1 MNSYI
6 ARSLVIQQNQITEHD
21 IEDEEVS
28 DEDDDGEDV
37 VLGEIG
43 AVADLGG
50 DFGSGQFHFLV

>member
-6 ARSLVIQQNQITEHD
+6 ARSLVIQQNKITEHG

-50 DFGSGQFHFLV
+50 D

>member
-50 DFGSGQFHFLV
+50 